1 MNNDKLKRIEDLL
14 EVLVK
19 IKLSSVFKSELS
31 EPKMLKLYE
40 MTGKFL
46 RNQISKEI
54 GFSNGKISNIWQE
67 WERKGILRK
76 EGKKYKKT
84 L

>member
-19 IKLSSVFKSELS
+19 IKLSSVIESELS

-40 MTGKFL
+40 MTGKFPSS
-46 RNQISKEI
+46 QISKEI
-54 GFSNGKISNIWQE
+54 GFSTGKISNIWQE